1 MKHKSR
7 ARHIAIGIELA
18 AWVLSAEEQ
27 DDRRVE
33 KRKESDKTS

>member
-7 ARHIAIGIELA
+7 VRHIAIGIESA
-18 AWVLSAEEQ
+18 AWVPLVEEQ
-27 DDRRVE
+27 DDRRAE